1 MALKRERETEGRRR
15 KSAGALVF
23 TLENVCFLRIC
34 VLHCGFDF
42 VNKHA
47 YYVLCLCCMD
57 GVSSALC
64 LFGILPYL
72 AKQNGVAALRQQLLR
87 CYTLYGIAMCG
98 VLCARQPMRYQMP
111 LVFFATN
118 LNLTC
123 IEQTTSNNLRNML
136 QIWLQFILCK
146 PKTITISLSY
156 GRDKTDNGSR

>member
-1 MALKRERETEGRRR
+1 MW
-15 KSAGALVF
+15 
-23 TLENVCFLRIC
+23 C
-34 VLHCGFDF
+34 
-42 VNKHA
+42 
-47 YYVLCLCCMD
+47 
-57 GVSSALC
+57 
-64 LFGILPYL
+64 
-72 AKQNGVAALRQQLLR
+72 
-87 CYTLYGIAMCG
+87 

-156 GRDKTDNGSR
+156 GRDKTDNGSRWVHNNTLHLVLATKLNIPCHDTVIGRAQVHFIYSSNNRCHNNSLGREPHATNRVCGSERKVELKPLKQQKTKRKRMLNLRSIEASIL